1 MLIGRVYDLRKTI
14 DGLTNVPP
22 DRQKVIG
29 LLKGQSKLSS
39 ELDGTRFGNL
49 ALKEGVVKFTLIG
62 TPEDQ
67 TFKDTLRKDTPVG
80 HTTSSYSRS

>member
-1 MLIGRVYDLRKTI
+1 MYDLRKTI

-67 TFKDTLRKDTPVG
+67 TFKDTLRKDTPV
-80 HTTSSYSRS
+80 SPDSRRVVVDS